1 MNNFLIYLNE
11 KLGKG
16 ESFSPKNISWN
27 ISPKINAVCRSDDME
42 AKKIL
47 FKAFVG
53 EYDMEEALKIAQ
65 KCHREQT
72 SIVKRIYEDFVK
84 TINHNHNVIICFG
97 DSIDRNYLGLV
108 ANKIMGQ
115 FNKPT
120 IILRELNEK
129 TWSGS
134 VRSPVPLLEQI
145 NESGLAK
152 CQGHGEAFGIIIKKT
167 KLEGLIK
174 WFDEQSL
181 ETKPPIP
188 VTAIIT
194 PKQATVGL
202 AKRCIS
208 HSHLWGQGVEAP
220 LFYITGSIHG
230 SDVNVYQKKTNT
242 IKFNIDGV
250 DFLKFKAT
258 DEEVDLFS
266 QNKLMDI
273 EMIVKLETNEWRG
286 KVSVQGL
293 IEDYELVPH
302 QSRQIQ
308 KDSCHWEDLF

>member
-1 MNNFLIYLNE
+1 MWTPSLSLMTIR
-11 KLGKG
+11 
-16 ESFSPKNISWN
+16 SI
-27 ISPKINAVCRSDDME
+27 IPKIFSTN
-42 AKKIL
+42 
-47 FKAFVG
+47 
-53 EYDMEEALKIAQ
+53 
-65 KCHREQT
+65 
-72 SIVKRIYEDFVK
+72 
-84 TINHNHNVIICFG
+84 
-97 DSIDRNYLGLV
+97 
-108 ANKIMGQ
+108 NKI
-115 FNKPT
+115 
-120 IILRELNEK
+120 
-129 TWSGS
+129 S
-134 VRSPVPLLEQI
+134 V
-145 NESGLAK
+145 
-152 CQGHGEAFGIIIKKT
+152 IIKKT

-230 SDVNVYQKKTNT
+230 SDVNIYQKKTNT

-250 DFLKFKAT
+250 DFLKFKAS
-258 DEEVDLFS
+258 DEEVETFI